1 MGIDA
6 ISFIA
11 FSLQLSD
18 LNLYPS
24 NSQQRVF
31 AVQVFELHRL
41 IKVILRDWFV
51 AIVVVQVV

>member
-6 ISFIA
+6 ISFIT
-11 FSLQLSD
+11 FSLLLSD

-41 IKVILRDWFV
+41 IKVILRVWFV
-51 AIVVVQVV
+51 AIIDIHIL